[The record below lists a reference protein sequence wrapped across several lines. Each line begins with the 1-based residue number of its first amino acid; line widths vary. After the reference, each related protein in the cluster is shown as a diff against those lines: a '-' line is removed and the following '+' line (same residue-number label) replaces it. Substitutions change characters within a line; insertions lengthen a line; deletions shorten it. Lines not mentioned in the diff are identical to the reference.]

1 MNRRD
6 YAIHYSCCS
15 QLAKHFC
22 TSYRG
27 GARKFFP
34 RAWVLVHRMAAKSS
48 PQLPFAGYENEFVDS
63 IPDTLSCPICLLP
76 FRDPHLV
83 SCCGAKFC
91 EACISRVK
99 TAGQSCPLCKQEFIS
114 LLDRSFQRKVL
125 ELKVRCSKNSDGC
138 QWLGELRHVLTHER
152 EECGW
157 AVMECSNQCG
167 AHLPRRLMDEHQR
180 DMCPQRSLGVNFETF
195 MKRME
200 EELFAVKEELRKE
213 RETRTREVAEL
224 KQVIENM
231 MAEQNTMAVSRV
243 FTSTHMKALPY
254 ILRTSVNKTSNMHK
268 IMCSKNQRQCRK
280 KRRTLL

>member
-1 MNRRD
+1 MKRSRNSLLML
-6 YAIHYSCCS
+6 YVVNQQNIFANP
-15 QLAKHFC
+15 
-22 TSYRG
+22 RG
-27 GARKFFP
+27 VARKFFP
-34 RAWVLVHRMAAKSS
+34 RVWVLVQRMAAKSS
-48 PQLPFAGYENEFVDS
+48 PLPVAGYENEFVES
-63 IPDTLSCPICLLP
+63 IPDTLSCPVCLLP
-76 FRDPHLV
+76 LRDPHLV

-91 EACISRVK
+91 EPCIGRVK
-99 TAGQSCPLCKQEFIS
+99 AVGQSCPLCKQQFIS

-138 QWLGELRHVLTHER
+138 QWVGELRHVLPHER

-157 AVMECSNQCG
+157 AVVECSYQCG
-167 AHLPRRLMDEHQR
+167 AHLPRRLMDEHEHSL
-180 DMCPQRSLGVNFETF
+180 CPQRSLGVNLETF

-243 FTSTHMKALPY
+243 FLHQHT
-254 ILRTSVNKTSNMHK
+254 
-268 IMCSKNQRQCRK
+268 
-280 KRRTLL
+280 